1 MKPTPANPIRIMA
14 QVEGSERQEWVLL
27 QLWSRCECEHPPL
40 NLIGKPC
47 SDQVKKIAAA
57 LRELNWRHSVRDY
70 VLDAA
75 AAAI

>member
-1 MKPTPANPIRIMA
+1 MKPIPANPISIMA
-14 QVEGSERQEWVLL
+14 EWRARERQEWVLS
-27 QLWSRCECEHPPL
+27 QSWSRCECEHPPL

-47 SDQVKKIAAA
+47 SDQVRKIAAA
-57 LRELNWRHSVRDY
+57 LRELNSRRSVRDY

>member
-1 MKPTPANPIRIMA
+1 
-14 QVEGSERQEWVLL
+14 VLL